1 MRDRLHA
8 QRLFR
13 SVREYSRP
21 RWVVLSLVL
30 GTLCASLLTSCY
42 GYLWD
47 VFPEMHYQQ
56 SYRQQEPPR
65 RLPPAESVPVTG
77 KAREYSFAEAVD
89 VVNPLA
95 STPERIESGKQLFMV
110 NCKHCHGADGRG
122 EGPVGLYFD
131 PLPQAMQGDRITN
144 ERSDGEIYW
153 ILTNSLGNMPSFGNL
168 LTAEERWELILFI
181 RSLQAQ
187 EQENG

>member
-1 MRDRLHA
+1 MRGRPIT
-8 QRLFR
+8 QRLSHFAR
-13 SVREYSRP
+13 GNSRP
-21 RWVVLSLVL
+21 RWVVLSLVF
-30 GTLCASLLTSCY
+30 GTLCTGLLTSCY

-65 RLPPAESVPVTG
+65 RMPPAESVPVTG

-89 VVNPLA
+89 VTNPLA
-95 STPERIESGKQLFMV
+95 STPERIESGKQLFMT

-131 PLPQAMQGDRITN
+131 PLPQAMQGERITN
-144 ERSDGEIYW
+144 ERQDGELYW

-168 LTAEERWELILFI
+168 LTPEERWELIIFI
-181 RSLQAQ
+181 RDLQAQ
-187 EQENG
+187 ENG

>member
-1 MRDRLHA
+1 MRDRLHFHG
-8 QRLFR
+8 LFR
-13 SVREYSRP
+13 SIGDVAPP
-21 RWVVLSLVL
+21 RWVVLTIIF
-30 GTLCASLLTSCY
+30 GTLLAGLLTSCY
-42 GYLWD
+42 GYVWD

-65 RLPPAESVPVTG
+65 RLPPADSVPVTG
-77 KAREYSFAEAVD
+77 KAREYSFAEAVEIA
-89 VVNPLA
+89 NPLS
-95 STPERIESGKQLFMV
+95 STPARIESGEQLFMT

-144 ERSDGEIYW
+144 ERTDGEIYW

-168 LTAEERWELILFI
+168 LTPEERWELILFI
-181 RSLQAQ
+181 RSLQESDA
-187 EQENG
+187 G

>member
-1 MRDRLHA
+1 MRDRQYLQVVFCSIRDA
-8 QRLFR
+8 L
-13 SVREYSRP
+13 RP
-21 RWVVLSLVL
+21 RWVVFSLVL
-30 GTLCASLLTSCY
+30 GALCAGLLTSCY

-65 RLPPAESVPVTG
+65 RMPPTDSVPVTG

-89 VVNPLA
+89 VTNPLT
-95 STPERIESGKQLFMV
+95 STPERIESGKQLFMT

-131 PLPQAMQGDRITN
+131 PLPQAMQGERITN

-153 ILTNSLGNMPSFGNL
+153 ILTNSLGNMPSFGKL
-168 LTAEERWELILFI
+168 LTSEERWELILFI
-181 RSLQAQ
+181 RHLQ
-187 EQENG
+187 EQEEDG

>member
-8 QRLFR
+8 KRLFR
-13 SVREYSRP
+13 SLPGRSRP

-30 GTLCASLLTSCY
+30 GTLCAGLLTSCY

-56 SYRQQEPPR
+56 SYRLQEPPR
-65 RLPPAESVPVTG
+65 RMPPADSVPVTG
-77 KAREYSFAEAVD
+77 KAREYSFAEAAEIS
-89 VVNPLA
+89 NPLPN
-95 STPERIESGKQLFMV
+95 TPERIEAGKRLFMI

-144 ERSDGEIYW
+144 ERKDGDIYW
-153 ILTNSLGNMPSFGNL
+153 ILTNSLGNMPSFGKL
-168 LTAEERWELILFI
+168 LTPEERWELILFI
-181 RSLQAQ
+181 RYLQ
-187 EQENG
+187 EQEEDG